1 MFVRPLSRHAYLRV
15 AVLFVVLGFAAE
27 TATGTTTD
35 SPRLAIRE
43 ALVDHDRNGVPDRIP
58 EAITVQ
64 GVMTYEPQMLGHN
77 AAQAVLES
85 DGAALWLFTSSPGLL
100 MDRGF
105 MRGDLVEA
113 TGALITY
120 HSRTEIEVRSVK
132 KLGRGRLPDIPV
144 LHAADLKNLRLA
156 ARLVTVKGT
165 LHHVGRTASG
175 ELQAVLSDQTGE
187 IPVHL
192 TDLFGIRLD
201 FSERLLLT
209 SSVRATGIVGVD
221 SRALPGPGDF
231 YLTLRDGADLFPP
244 LIPYRPIAIG
254 AIAVAVI
261 VALTALWIGRRS
273 ALQRAREL
281 AELTGRLREAKDAAE
296 AANRAKRDFLANMS
310 HEIRTPMNGVLGMID
325 LLLDTPLARDQRE
338 TAEMVRASGRALLGV
353 INDVLDIS
361 KIEEGKLTV
370 DQVPFDLQPVVED
383 AAELLA
389 GNAESKGLEVV
400 IRWAPGTAR
409 LVVGDAG
416 RIRQILVNLLGNAV
430 KFTDKGHVLVSVNS
444 APAEGGARRYRIE
457 VSDTG
462 VGIAPE
468 RHEEIFEKFTQVDS
482 SSTRR
487 HGGTGLGLAISRR
500 LARLHGGDLS
510 MTSEP
515 GAGSTFVLELPLAE
529 SSRPPLDDGEG
540 LARQLS
546 GRRVLVADPCVIR
559 RAALVDQL
567 SAAGLAVS
575 EFSDHERGVDP
586 PPDPFDV
593 AIVEQSLVDAVRGRA
608 SVIVPIVSRRFR
620 LSRGGD
626 DRLELLK
633 PVRPSVI
640 MSVLADALGVRRA
653 ADDIRSVADAGA
665 ATAAKR
671 GASVAKV
678 RARVLVAEDNS
689 VNQLVA
695 RRMLEKLGCRVDVV
709 ADGVQAV
716 ERLAEQAYD
725 VVFMDCQMPVM
736 DGYEATANVRQSS
749 ELNARTPIVAMTAH
763 ALSGDRERCL
773 AAGMNEHLPKPIIP
787 AELEAVL
794 ERFVPVDPTY

>member
-1 MFVRPLSRHAYLRV
+1 
-15 AVLFVVLGFAAE
+15 
-27 TATGTTTD
+27 
-35 SPRLAIRE
+35 
-43 ALVDHDRNGVPDRIP
+43 
-58 EAITVQ
+58 
-64 GVMTYEPQMLGHN
+64 
-77 AAQAVLES
+77 
-85 DGAALWLFTSSPGLL
+85 
-100 MDRGF
+100 
-105 MRGDLVEA
+105 
-113 TGALITY
+113 
-120 HSRTEIEVRSVK
+120 
-132 KLGRGRLPDIPV
+132 
-144 LHAADLKNLRLA
+144 
-156 ARLVTVKGT
+156 
-165 LHHVGRTASG
+165 
-175 ELQAVLSDQTGE
+175 
-187 IPVHL
+187 
-192 TDLFGIRLD
+192 
-201 FSERLLLT
+201 
-209 SSVRATGIVGVD
+209 
-221 SRALPGPGDF
+221 
-231 YLTLRDGADLFPP
+231 
-244 LIPYRPIAIG
+244 
-254 AIAVAVI
+254 
-261 VALTALWIGRRS
+261 
-273 ALQRAREL
+273 
-281 AELTGRLREAKDAAE
+281 
-296 AANRAKRDFLANMS
+296 
-310 HEIRTPMNGVLGMID
+310 MNGVLGMID